1 VFWACERLRFSRGRL
16 AVFRDSMDFRANCI
30 ECWRDGGAESV
41 FFGNAELELALTLAK
56 VPGTTG
62 HTCEWNDQANVCSN
76 AVDSIQLSGPVVR
89 IRLLAEAAEQL
100 GETNFVIE
108 LDCEDGTLEEVGR
121 RLAAIFGDRFRA
133 GRPAGRKAAP
143 ATQKDFSKIKYLNL
157 EGKDL
162 RALPDEVGE
171 MTALETAKLGR
182 NPRLDFHAVCEVLSQ
197 LPALR
202 ELSFTTDG
210 PVPENIGGLTA
221 LESLQLTGFTTPQ
234 VLPEG
239 LGKLKKLKSILIM
252 SEADVV
258 LPESFADLAELEQ
271 LTVRARSWQLPTRFD
286 RLARLTGLDLSQC
299 RLARAPEGMADM
311 AAVTWVALGGGEGCD
326 YEQILSVV
334 ARMANVERL
343 ELTTNPVPKA
353 VGLCRQIRE
362 LVIWAGVDA
371 ERPLQLPE
379 EMFGLRQ
386 LKTLVMSRNCF
397 AEIPEGIG
405 RLQGLET
412 LAIDESEFEELPET
426 LGDLENLT
434 FLNLSE
440 NPLLRALPESLG
452 RLRRLQGL
460 RLDDDLGLVRL
471 PDSARELTG
480 LETVSLSGTEQV
492 ENVPE
497 SWKLLLGG
505 G

>member
-1 VFWACERLRFSRGRL
+1 
-16 AVFRDSMDFRANCI
+16 M
-30 ECWRDGGAESV
+30 ECWSDGGVETV
-41 FFGNAELELALTLAK
+41 FFGNAEQELALTLSSI
-56 VPGTTG
+56 PGTVG
-62 HTCEWNDQANVCSN
+62 HICEWNDQANVCPN
-76 AVDSIQLSGPVVR
+76 AVQAIQLSGRRLR
-89 IRLLAEAAEQL
+89 IQLVPTAAKRL
-100 GETNFVIE
+100 GEASFAIE
-108 LDCEDGTLEEVGR
+108 LDCEAEVLAEVARVLAVLFHGTFSVS
-121 RLAAIFGDRFRA
+121 
-133 GRPAGRKAAP
+133 RPS
-143 ATQKDFSKIKYLNL
+143 ATSKKDYSKIRFLNL
-157 EGKDL
+157 EGKNL
-162 RALPDEVGE
+162 LALPDDVQE

-182 NPRLDFHAVCEVLSQ
+182 NPRLDFHAVCEVLGR

-239 LGKLKKLKSILIM
+239 LGKLTKLKSILIM
-252 SEADVV
+252 SDADVV

-271 LTVRARSWQLPTRFD
+271 LNVRARSWQLPTRFD
-286 RLARLTGLDLSQC
+286 RLTRLTGLDLSQC

-334 ARMANVERL
+334 ARMPNVERL

-353 VGLCRQIRE
+353 VGLCRQIQE
-362 LVIWAGVDA
+362 LVIWAGVDP
-371 ERPLQLPE
+371 ERPLRLPE

-397 AEIPEGIG
+397 AEIPEGLG
-405 RLQGLET
+405 RLQGLEA
-412 LAIDESEFEELPET
+412 LAIDESEFAVLPES
-426 LGDLENLT
+426 LGELENLT

-460 RLDDDLGLVRL
+460 RLDDNPLLARL
-471 PDSARELTG
+471 PDSARELMG
-480 LETVSLSGTEQV
+480 LETMSLSGTEQV

-497 SWKLLLGG
+497 SWKRLLGG

>member
-1 VFWACERLRFSRGRL
+1 
-16 AVFRDSMDFRANCI
+16 MDFRANCV
-30 ECWRDGGAESV
+30 ECWSDGGAESV
-41 FFGNAELELALTLAK
+41 FLGNADQELALTLAN
-56 VPGTTG
+56 VPGTAD
-62 HTCEWNDQANVCSN
+62 HTCEWNDQSRVCTN
-76 AVDSIQLSGPVVR
+76 AVRSIAVSGRVVL
-89 IRLLAEAAEQL
+89 IRLLAKAAERL
-100 GETNFVIE
+100 GEPGFVIE
-108 LDCEDGTLEEVGR
+108 LACEDEVLAEVGR

-133 GRPAGRKAAP
+133 ERPAGRKVTPAP
-143 ATQKDFSKIKYLNL
+143 KKDFSKIKYLNL

-162 RALPDEVGE
+162 RALPDDVGE

-182 NPRLDFHAVCEVLSQ
+182 NPRLDFHAVCEVLGQ

-234 VLPEG
+234 VLPESMG
-239 LGKLKKLKSILIM
+239 RLRKLKSVLIM
-252 SEADVV
+252 SDSDVV
-258 LPESFADLAELEQ
+258 LPESFAELAELEA
-271 LTVRARSWQLPTRFD
+271 LHMRVASWQMPSRFD
-286 RLARLTGLDLSQC
+286 RLTRLTGLDLSQC

-334 ARMANVERL
+334 ARMPNVERL

-353 VGLCRQIRE
+353 VGLCRQIQE
-362 LVIWAGVDA
+362 LVIWAGVDP

-397 AEIPEGIG
+397 AEIPEGLG

-412 LAIDESEFEELPET
+412 LAIDESEFAVLPES
-426 LGDLENLT
+426 LGELENLT

-440 NPLLRALPESLG
+440 NPMMRALPESLG

-460 RLDDDLGLVRL
+460 RLDDNPLLARL

-497 SWKLLLGG
+497 SWKRLLGG

>member
-1 VFWACERLRFSRGRL
+1 
-16 AVFRDSMDFRANCI
+16 MDFRANCV
-30 ECWRDGGAESV
+30 ECWSDGGAESV
-41 FFGNAELELALTLAK
+41 FFGNADQELALTLAN
-56 VPGTTG
+56 VPGTAD
-62 HTCEWNDQANVCSN
+62 HSCEWNDQANVCAN
-76 AVDSIQLSGPVVR
+76 AVRSIALSGRTVR
-89 IRLLAEAAEQL
+89 IELLAKAAKRL
-100 GETNFVIE
+100 GETDFVIE

-121 RLAAIFGDRFRA
+121 RLAALFGKRFRA

-143 ATQKDFSKIKYLNL
+143 AQKKDFSKIKYLNL

-162 RALPDEVGE
+162 RTLPDDVRE

-182 NPRLDFHAVCEVLSQ
+182 NPRLDFHAVCEVLGQ

-234 VLPEG
+234 VFPESMG
-239 LGKLKKLKSILIM
+239 LLRKLKSVLIM
-252 SEADVV
+252 SDSDVV
-258 LPESFADLAELEQ
+258 LPESFAELAELEA
-271 LTVRARSWQLPTRFD
+271 LHMRVASWQLPTRFD
-286 RLARLTGLDLSQC
+286 RLTRLTGLDLSQC

-334 ARMANVERL
+334 ARMPNVQRL

-353 VGLCRQIRE
+353 VGLCRQIQE
-362 LVIWAGVDA
+362 LVIWAGVDP

-397 AEIPEGIG
+397 AEIPEGLG

-412 LAIDESEFEELPET
+412 LAIDESEFAVLPES

-440 NPLLRALPESLG
+440 NPSMRALPESLG

-460 RLDDDLGLVRL
+460 RLDDNPLLARL

-497 SWKLLLGG
+497 SWKRLLGG